1 MKRINHLT
9 STASLLV
16 ILFLLAPIVCSFLA
30 PLPLNKHLTGV
41 VVSKK
46 ATAASKSGLQFQYEE
61 REEEEKKEGA
71 KSHDNLFLICLI
83 SETLY
88 QYRTELCHRYSYN
101 NLQLHRSAAD
111 LPLYLIKRTLLI

>member
-30 PLPLNKHLTGV
+30 PPLNKHSTGFV
-41 VVSKK
+41 ISKK
-46 ATAASKSGLQFQYEE
+46 ATAASTSGLQFPYEE
-61 REEEEKKEGA
+61 REKEEKKEEA

-83 SETLY
+83 SDTLY
-88 QYRTELCHRYSYN
+88 QYRTELCHHYSDD

-111 LPLYLIKRTLLI
+111 LPLYLIKRTLLL